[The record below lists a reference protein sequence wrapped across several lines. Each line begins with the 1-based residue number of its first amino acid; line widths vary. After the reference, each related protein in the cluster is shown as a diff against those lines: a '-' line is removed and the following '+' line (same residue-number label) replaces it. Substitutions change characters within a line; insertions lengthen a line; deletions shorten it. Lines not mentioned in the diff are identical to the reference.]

1 MKFYN
6 HASVFAI
13 ENLFNPQCFSF
24 SKVSVDDV
32 LKKINKLGNRNAIQN
47 IGMPIEI
54 L

>member
-1 MKFYN
+1 MKFCD
-6 HASVFAI
+6 HASVCAI
-13 ENLFNPQCFSF
+13 ENVFNPQSSSF
-24 SKVSVDDV
+24 SKISVDDV